1 MSDTTDLTVKE
12 YEVFN
17 NEYNALAFFLYH
29 HTVLDQNATE
39 GPFAFSIHDNSIFA
53 GTAAH
58 HVIFESVQQEIIDIA
73 RQRGVIMMMEFE
85 GQQPVRCTPCYI
97 SEDF

>member
-1 MSDTTDLTVKE
+1 MSDNADLIVKE

-17 NEYNALAFFLYH
+17 NEHNALAFFFYLNP
-29 HTVLDQNATE
+29 VLDQNAEE

-58 HVIFESVQQEIIDIA
+58 HVIFADINPDLIGVA

-85 GQQPVRCTPCYI
+85 GQQPVRCTPCYL
-97 SEDF
+97 SEEF